1 MHTAAEIGLPMPL
14 VSAALQVYQAGIH
27 AGWARDDDSTLWRL
41 YLPGHS
47 EDAIYQQTL
56 PSRPITR
63 HKNVEIQDIADIFA
77 GVHLATS
84 AEAMRFVHAV
94 GLDADLMYEII
105 CNAAGSNAQFVQS
118 VPQMNNDPISLKDAD
133 GSAGVCDRLVSKLFQ
148 CVLIELDSNKVLQ
161 RRAVFKANSIGAAL
175 PIASIALQMLLIDLA
190 SPESERG
197 D

>member
-1 MHTAAEIGLPMPL
+1 
-14 VSAALQVYQAGIH
+14 
-27 AGWARDDDSTLWRL
+27 
-41 YLPGHS
+41 
-47 EDAIYQQTL
+47 
-56 PSRPITR
+56 
-63 HKNVEIQDIADIFA
+63 
-77 GVHLATS
+77 
-84 AEAMRFVHAV
+84 
-94 GLDADLMYEII
+94 
-105 CNAAGSNAQFVQS
+105 
-118 VPQMNNDPISLKDAD
+118 MNNDPISLKDAD